1 MNPNKSKKSKTLI
14 IVVAMIIAAFVGYSL
29 FFTGNADDLATLS
42 PQDIN
47 QNQTGNDLLIIF
59 AELSALNLDP
69 AILRNPVFI
78 SLQDFSQEIP
88 SEPSGRVNPFAPI

>member
-14 IVVAMIIAAFVGYSL
+14 IVVAVIIAVFVGYSL

-69 AILRNPVFI
+69 AILQNPVFI

-88 SEPSGRVNPFAPI
+88 NEPSGRANPFAPI